1 MSLALYICSLPL
13 FRIDRIEM
21 VLDHTRKTFQE
32 IFRYVTMVTSVK
44 NLWTKIDHRFF
55 TEVTVVYISENFL
68 KCPACVVENHF
79 TPIDPK
85 QGQRTYVYKRS

>member
-44 NLWTKIDHRFF
+44 NLWTKIDHMNVVPRSTMNTNGE
-55 TEVTVVYISENFL
+55 TEN
-68 KCPACVVENHF
+68 
-79 TPIDPK
+79 
-85 QGQRTYVYKRS
+85 

>member
-32 IFRYVTMVTSVK
+32 IFRYVNNSDLSEESV
-44 NLWTKIDHRFF
+44 D
-55 TEVTVVYISENFL
+55 
-68 KCPACVVENHF
+68 
-79 TPIDPK
+79 
-85 QGQRTYVYKRS
+85 